1 MKQAL
6 SEDAA
11 TTLDTV
17 ADILLRTFFITIG
30 AMIFTWV
37 VWLVLGD
44 VVHSIHARL
53 FDITRKEFDLF
64 FLYSMTVMKGLN
76 LIFFGFPFVA
86 IKWHLRGRR
95 P

>member
-1 MKQAL
+1 MNQPL
-6 SEDAA
+6 SEGAA

-17 ADILLRTFFITIG
+17 ADILLRTFFITVG

-44 VVHSIHARL
+44 FVHSIHARL
-53 FDITRKEFDLF
+53 FGITKKEFDLF

>member
-1 MKQAL
+1 MQRSL
-6 SEDAA
+6 SEDVI
-11 TTLDTV
+11 TTLDTI
-17 ADILLRTFFITIG
+17 AAILLRAFLITVG
-30 AMIFTWV
+30 AMLFTWV

-44 VVHSIHARL
+44 LVHSVHARL
-53 FDITRKEFDLF
+53 FDITLKEFDLF